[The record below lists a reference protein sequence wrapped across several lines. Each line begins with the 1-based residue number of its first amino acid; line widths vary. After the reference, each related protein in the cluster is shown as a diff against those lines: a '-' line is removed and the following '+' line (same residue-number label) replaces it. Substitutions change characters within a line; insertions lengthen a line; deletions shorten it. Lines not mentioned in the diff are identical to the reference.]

1 MKVWIVAGNQNQA
14 EHYAR
19 HTLSLRKDE
28 WSYLRRV
35 DLLRG
40 VRGHTV
46 ILGPY
51 YHRGMRLDEIR
62 TLYGLSQD
70 KRITL
75 LHELS
80 DKAAITE
87 AIASYRASLAE

>member
-28 WSYLRRV
+28 WSYLRRA

-87 AIASYRASLAE
+87 VVTALRSFFGE